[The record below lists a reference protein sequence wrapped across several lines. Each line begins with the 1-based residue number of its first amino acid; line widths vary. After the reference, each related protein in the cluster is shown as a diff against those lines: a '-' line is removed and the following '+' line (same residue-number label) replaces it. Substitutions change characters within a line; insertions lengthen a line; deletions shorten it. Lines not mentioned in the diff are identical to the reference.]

1 MSQQDKYWIAFSY
14 ISQIDSKFI
23 LKLYSHFGDIEK
35 AWTCTDL
42 SFYDGLTID
51 KADKFFRQRDRV
63 NLDTVINM
71 VTDRN
76 LSYITYEDLPYM
88 LKQIDNPPAIL
99 YYKGDINLCNFEKTL
114 AVVGSRRATRA
125 AKDILAKIISQF
137 TGTDICIVSGL
148 AAGIDTTAHES
159 ALNNGLKTIGVIAS
173 GHDFV
178 YPTNNKELYKRIEND
193 NGVIFSEYFPTV
205 EPLRFHFPQRNR
217 IVTGLSYG
225 TVVAEASLKSG
236 ALISANFCL
245 EQGRELM
252 CIPGLISNPNTEG
265 IYKLLKNGATLV
277 TCADDI
283 LNALNWEI
291 KTNYKQM
298 SFDFNKLNVEQTKI
312 IKCIKC
318 EPKNFDNILNETKLN
333 ADTILINLT
342 ELELNG
348 LIKQIEG
355 EKYQLA

>member
-1 MSQQDKYWIAFSY
+1 MSNQDKYWIGFSSVSSD
-14 ISQIDSKFI
+14 SQFI
-23 LKLYSHFGDIEK
+23 LTLYNHFGDIEK
-35 AWTCTDL
+35 AWNCTDL
-42 SFYDGLTID
+42 SFYEGLTVD
-51 KADKFFRQRDRV
+51 KAEKFLKSRDKV
-63 NLDTVINM
+63 NLDSVMNM

-76 LSYITYEDLPYM
+76 LSYITYDELPYM
-88 LKQIDNPPAIL
+88 LKQIDNPPATL
-99 YYKGDINLCNFEKTL
+99 YYKGDLNLCNFEKTL

-125 AKDILAKIISQF
+125 AKDILSKIISQF

-148 AAGIDTTAHES
+148 AAGIDTTAHEA

-173 GHDFV
+173 GHDFI
-178 YPTNNKELYKRIEND
+178 YPTNNRDLYKRIENG

-236 ALISANFCL
+236 ALISANLCL

-277 TCADDI
+277 TCAEDI

-291 KTNYKQM
+291 KTNYQQM
-298 SFDFNKLNVEQTKI
+298 FFDFSKLTEEQVKI
-312 IKCIKC
+312 TECIKC
-318 EPKNFDNILNETKLN
+318 EPKNFDMILNETQLS
-333 ADTILINLT
+333 ADILLINLT

-348 LIKQIEG
+348 IIKQIEG